1 MPVVNFKVN
10 IEGLK
15 ELMSS
20 VAPDKLTRQLTTG
33 IRDIANDLNRE
44 LNKGVKQRYAFD
56 KSLNSVMLGDGARI
70 TSTGNNIQATLS
82 YEYKYNDLSKF
93 PYDPHEI
100 LNRYAV
106 HTVSV
111 LKGQSKIV
119 NGKSGNGGFVPRKSP
134 KNGSISWKARD
145 GKTRMFER
153 KGSKRLPLRVLY
165 GPSLSQMAH
174 NVLLTNPTTGITD
187 ITENL
192 DTLLKNKLEF

>member
-1 MPVVNFKVN
+1 MPVVDFKVN

-15 ELMSS
+15 ELISS
-20 VAPDKLTRQLTTG
+20 VAPDKLNRQITTG

-44 LNKGVKQRYAFD
+44 LNKGVRQRYAFN
-56 KSLNSVMLGDGARI
+56 KNLNSVIIGGGARI

-82 YEYKYNDLSKF
+82 YEYKYNDLSQF
-93 PYDPHEI
+93 PYSPHEI
-100 LNRYAV
+100 LNGYAV
-106 HTVSV
+106 HSATV
-111 LKGQSKIV
+111 LRGQSKIV

-153 KGSKRLPLRVLY
+153 IGAKRLPLRVLY
-165 GPSLSQMAH
+165 GPSLTQMAN
-174 NVLLTNPTTGITD
+174 NVLLTNPTTEISD

-192 DTLLKNKLEF
+192 DTLLAEKIQL

>member
-1 MPVVNFKVN
+1 MPVVNLKVN

-33 IRDIANDLNRE
+33 IRDIANDLKRE

-56 KSLNSVMLGDGARI
+56 KSLNSAMIGDGARI
-70 TSTGNNIQATLS
+70 TSTGNKIQATLS
-82 YEYKYNDLSKF
+82 YEYKYNDLSQF
-93 PYDPHEI
+93 PYSPHEI
-100 LNRYAV
+100 LNGYAV
-106 HTVSV
+106 HSAMV

-119 NGKSGNGGFVPRKSP
+119 TGKSGNGGFVPRKSP
-134 KNGSISWKARD
+134 RNGSTAWRARD

-165 GPSLSQMAH
+165 GPSLTQMAN

-192 DTLLKNKLEF
+192 DTLLRDKLEF